1 MEHQDNL
8 FEEYYKSARDLILE
22 RFSSPLFFSF
32 IISWLITNYK
42 IVITVLSDQTA
53 EFNVYYKF
61 WLVQQYFNIWDG
73 LVYPLVA
80 ALAYVFLYP
89 HIDLKITEYLL
100 NRAIEKRNSIHDI
113 EKTQTR
119 TAAEVAA
126 IHLRHYKVES
136 ELRKEIEDLRITE
149 QQLREKI
156 SSFETT
162 SVEIPLEPSSNA
174 FVDEPLAKS
183 ESSDI
188 RWDAEELDTIKALG
202 ILVDNGDEY
211 VEFESIVNYSDY
223 SQSAI
228 RLALLDLVE
237 HKYVDNN
244 ASVYWLTKK
253 GLAKYKQIVKDARV

>member
-1 MEHQDNL
+1 MENQDNL

-32 IISWLITNYK
+32 IISWLITNYR

-53 EFNVYYKF
+53 EFNVDYKF
-61 WLVQQYFNIWDG
+61 WLVQQYLNIWDG
-73 LVYPLVA
+73 FAYPLVA

-136 ELRKEIEDLRITE
+136 ELRKEIENLRITE

-162 SVEIPLEPSSNA
+162 PAETPLEPSSNT
-174 FVDEPLAKS
+174 FVDEPLVKS

-188 RWDAEELDTIKALG
+188 RWEAEELDTIKTLG
-202 ILVDNGDEY
+202 TLFDNGDEY
-211 VEFESIVNYSDY
+211 VEFENIVNYSQY
-223 SQSAI
+223 SHSAI
-228 RLALLDLVE
+228 RLALLNLVE
-237 HKYVDNN
+237 HEYVDNN
-244 ASVYWLTKK
+244 PTVYWLTKK
-253 GLAKYKQIVKDARV
+253 GLTKYQDILKNASV